1 MSSGVSFLS
10 FLNFPSSHH
19 PTFLPEKRKIMKR
32 SCYCGDVREDS
43 IGKEIAVCGWVH
55 SRRDHGGVI
64 FIDLRDREGLL
75 QIVFQPENKEIFS
88 VAEHIRS
95 EYVLFVKGL
104 IRHRPEGTVNPNM
117 PTGKVE
123 LVVSSL
129 EVLNPSPTL
138 PFEISDYTDTSEELR
153 LKYRYLDLRR
163 PSFQKNFIMRH
174 KVSKEIRNF
183 LNDEG
188 FFEIETPFLT
198 KSTPEGARD
207 FLVPSRINH
216 GCFYALPQSPQIF
229 KQILMV
235 AGFDKYYQIARCFRD
250 EDLRADRQLEFTQV
264 DLEMS
269 FVEEN
274 DVMDVIERMLGGVF
288 KTALNIDI
296 KTPFLRMPY
305 QEAMLSYGSDKPDTR
320 FEMLIKDFSV
330 ELKDCGFSVFSGVL
344 AKGGM
349 VRGLCIPKGAS
360 FSRGEIDGLTKFVGE
375 YGAKGLAWMKITE
388 TGAESNIVKFFKDEE
403 IKTIISKLDAKA
415 GDLVVFLADEEKI
428 VAQGLGAL
436 RLKMGKEL
444 GLIDKNKYNFLWVVD
459 FPMFGWDSD
468 ENRWFALHHPFTSPK
483 DGEALTPENA
493 GKAVAKAYDVVLN
506 GVELGGGSI
515 RIHRSDVQKQVF
527 ELLNISEDSAKEKF
541 GFLLDA
547 LTYGAPPHGGV
558 ALGFDRL
565 CALLAGEESIREVI
579 AFPKTQ
585 KALDPMSNAPSE
597 VSEKQ
602 LKELGIRVVVKQ
614 AKN

>member
-1 MSSGVSFLS
+1 
-10 FLNFPSSHH
+10 
-19 PTFLPEKRKIMKR
+19 MKR
-32 SCYCGDVREDS
+32 SGYCGDFREAS
-43 IGKEIAVCGWVH
+43 IGKELSVFGWVH

-64 FIDLRDREGLL
+64 FIDLRDRSGIL
-75 QIVFQPENKEIFS
+75 QIVFQPENKETFCA
-88 VAEHIRS
+88 AEHIRS
-95 EYVLFVKGL
+95 EYVLSVTGVL
-104 IRHRPEGTVNPNM
+104 RQRPEGTINPNM

-123 LVVSSL
+123 LVVSKL
-129 EVLNPSPTL
+129 EILNASPAL
-138 PFEISDYTDTSEELR
+138 PFEISDYVETSEELR

-163 PSFQKNFIMRH
+163 PAFQKNFIMRH
-174 KVSKEIRNF
+174 NVSKEIRNY

-188 FFEIETPFLT
+188 FLEIETPFLG

-207 FLVPSRINH
+207 FLVPARLHH
-216 GCFYALPQSPQIF
+216 GSFYALPQSPQIF

-269 FVEEN
+269 FVEEE
-274 DVMDVIERMLGGVF
+274 DVMGVIEGLLKRVF
-288 KTALNIDI
+288 KTAVNADI
-296 KTPFLRMPY
+296 KTPFERMSY
-305 QEAMLSYGSDKPDTR
+305 ADAMLRFGSDKPDTR
-320 FEMLIKDFSV
+320 FEMEIKDFSA
-330 ELKDCGFSVFSGVL
+330 ELKNSGFSVFANVL
-344 AKGGM
+344 AKGGI
-349 VRGLCIPKGAS
+349 VRGLSIPKGAS
-360 FSRGEIDGLTKFVGE
+360 FSRSEIDALTKFVGE
-375 YGAKGLAWMKITE
+375 YGARGLAWMKITDA
-388 TGAESNIVKFFKDEE
+388 GAESNIVKYFKEEE
-403 IKTIISKLDAKA
+403 IQTIISKLGAKS
-415 GDLVVFLADEEKI
+415 GDLVVFLADEEKV

-444 GLIDKNKYNFLWVVD
+444 GLIDKNKFNFLWVVD
-459 FPMFGWDSD
+459 FPMFEWDK
-468 ENRWFALHHPFTSPK
+468 EERRWQALHHPFTSPK
-483 DGEALTPENA
+483 DGEALTQDNA
-493 GKAVAKAYDVVLN
+493 KNAKAKAYDVVLN

-515 RIHRSDVQKQVF
+515 RIHRSEVQKQVF
-527 ELLNISEDSAKEKF
+527 DLLNITDDAAKEKF

-585 KALDPMSNAPSE
+585 KAVDPMSNAPAA

-602 LKELGIRVVVKQ
+602 LKELGVRVVVKQ
-614 AKN
+614 QPAAAPDKKEA

>member
-1 MSSGVSFLS
+1 
-10 FLNFPSSHH
+10 
-19 PTFLPEKRKIMKR
+19 MKR

-43 IGKEIAVCGWVH
+43 IGKELVVNGWVH

-64 FIDLRDREGLL
+64 FIDLRDREGIV
-75 QIVFQPENKEIFS
+75 QVVFQPEKKEIFS
-88 VAEHIRS
+88 VAERLRS
-95 EYVLFVKGL
+95 EYVISVKGL

-123 LVVSSL
+123 LVVCEL
-129 EVLNPSPTL
+129 EIVNNAPGL
-138 PFEISDYTDTSEELR
+138 PFEISDYVDTSEELR
-153 LKYRYLDLRR
+153 LKYRYLDMRR
-163 PSFQKNFIMRH
+163 LNFQKNFIMRH
-174 KVSKEIRNF
+174 KISREIRNF
-183 LNDEG
+183 LNDDG
-188 FFEIETPFLT
+188 FLEIETPFLG

-207 FLVPSRINH
+207 FLVPSRLHH
-216 GCFYALPQSPQIF
+216 GAFYALPQSPQIF

-235 AGFDKYYQIARCFRD
+235 AGFDKYYQMARCFRD

-274 DVMDVIERMLGGVF
+274 DVIDVVERMLSRVF
-288 KTALNIDI
+288 KSVLNVDI
-296 KTPFLRMPY
+296 KVPFERMSY
-305 QEAMLSYGSDKPDTR
+305 SDAMIKYGSDKPDTR
-320 FEMLIKDFSV
+320 FGMLIQDFCK
-330 ELKDCGFSVFSGVL
+330 ELKDSGFSVFANVL
-344 AKGGM
+344 SKGGI

-360 FSRGEIDGLTKFVGE
+360 LSRSEIDGLTKFVGE
-375 YGAKGLAWMKITE
+375 YGAKGLAWIKITNG
-388 TGAESNIVKFFKDEE
+388 GAESNIVKYFKDEE
-403 IKTIISKLDAKA
+403 IKAIISKLDAKA

-428 VAQGLGAL
+428 VTQGLGVL

-444 GLIDKNKYNFLWVVD
+444 GLIDKDKFNFLWVID
-459 FPMFGWDSD
+459 FPMFEWDRD
-468 ENRWFALHHPFTSPK
+468 EKRWSALHHPFTSPK
-483 DGEALTPENA
+483 DGETLTVENA
-493 GKAVAKAYDVVLN
+493 ANVKAKAYDVVLN

-515 RIHRSDVQKQVF
+515 RIHKNEVQKKIF
-527 ELLNISEDSAKEKF
+527 SLLGISDEAAKEKF

-585 KALDPMSNAPSE
+585 KALDPMSNAPSG

-602 LKELGIRVVVKQ
+602 LKELGVRIVIKQ

>member
-1 MSSGVSFLS
+1 MKASGK
-10 FLNFPSSHH
+10 
-19 PTFLPEKRKIMKR
+19 TFFKRRQNQRKTMKR
-32 SCYCGDVREDS
+32 SCYCGDVRQDG
-43 IGKEIAVCGWVH
+43 IGKELAVCGWVH

-64 FIDLRDREGLL
+64 FIDLRDREGIL

-95 EYVLFVKGL
+95 EYVLSVKGL
-104 IRHRPEGTVNPNM
+104 ARQRPGGTVNPNM
-117 PTGKVE
+117 PTGQVE
-123 LVVSSL
+123 LVVSGL
-129 EVLNPSPTL
+129 EVLNPAPGL
-138 PFEISDYTDTSEELR
+138 PFEISDYVETGEELR

-163 PSFQKNFIMRH
+163 PSFQKNFIVRH
-174 KVSKEIRNF
+174 KISKEIRDFFNE
-183 LNDEG
+183 EG
-188 FFEIETPFLT
+188 FLEIETPFLT

-207 FLVPSRINH
+207 FLVPARLHH
-216 GCFYALPQSPQIF
+216 GSFYALPQSPQIF

-264 DLEMS
+264 DFEMS

-274 DVMDVIERMLGGVF
+274 DVISAIERMLFRVF
-288 KTALNIDI
+288 KAALNREI
-296 KTPFLRMPY
+296 KVPFERMTY
-305 QEAMLSYGSDKPDTR
+305 ADAMLKYGSDKPDTR
-320 FEMLIKDFSV
+320 FEMPIQDFSG
-330 ELKDCGFSVFSGVL
+330 ELKTCGFGVFSGAL
-344 AKGGM
+344 SKGGF
-349 VRGLCIPKGAS
+349 VRGLCIPKGAE
-360 FSRGEIDGLTKFVGE
+360 FSRSEIDGLTKFVGE

-388 TGAESNIVKFFKDEE
+388 TGAESNIVKYFKEEE
-403 IKTIISKLDAKA
+403 IKTIISKLSAKS

-444 GLIDKNKYNFLWVVD
+444 GLIDKNKFNFLWVVD
-459 FPMFGWDSD
+459 FPMFEWDK
-468 ENRWFALHHPFTSPK
+468 EEHRWQALHHPFTSPK
-483 DGEALTPENA
+483 DGEALSGENA
-493 GKAVAKAYDVVLN
+493 GNIKAKAYDVVLN

-515 RIHRSDVQKQVF
+515 RIHKSEIQKQVF
-527 ELLNISEDSAKEKF
+527 NLLNITEESAKEKF

-547 LTYGAPPHGGV
+547 LSYGAPPHGGA

-565 CALLAGEESIREVI
+565 CALIAGEESIREVI

-585 KALDPMSNAPSE
+585 KASDPMSNAPSE

-602 LKELGIRVVVKQ
+602 LKELGIRIVVKQ
-614 AKN
+614 SDK